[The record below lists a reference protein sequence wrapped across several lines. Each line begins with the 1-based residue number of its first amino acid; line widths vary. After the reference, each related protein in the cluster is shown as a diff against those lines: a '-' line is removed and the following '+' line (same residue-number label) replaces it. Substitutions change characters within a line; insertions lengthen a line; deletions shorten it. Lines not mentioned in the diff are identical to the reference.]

1 MANQKGY
8 PSDLNDDKWA
18 LLEPLLPP
26 AKPGGRPRTVNL
38 RAIINALLYVLRSG
52 CAWRML
58 PHDFPPWGTVYTYF
72 RNWRKDGTWERIHE
86 TLRPQVR
93 QAEGRDPTPS
103 AGSIDSQTVKTT
115 EQGGDRGFD
124 GGKQITGRKRHL
136 VVDTLGLVLAL
147 VVHSAKVS
155 DQQGARWVLALLT
168 HRFPRLQR
176 LWTDGNYTGALVE
189 WALHWGGWGLEA
201 VKRPAGTKGFQ
212 LLPRRWVVERTFAW
226 LGRYRRLSK
235 DYEALPQT
243 SEAWI
248 YLAMTNLMLGRLVA
262 A

>member
-1 MANQKGY
+1 METQSY
-8 PSDLNDDKWA
+8 PSDLSDEQWA

-72 RNWRKDGTWERIHE
+72 RNWRKEGTWERIHE

-93 QAEGRDPTPS
+93 QAEGHDPTPS
-103 AGSIDSQTVKTT
+103 AGSIDSQTAKTT
-115 EQGGDRGFD
+115 EQGGERGYD
-124 GGKQITGRKRHL
+124 GGKQITGRKRHII
-136 VVDTLGLVLAL
+136 VDTLGLLLAV

-155 DQQGARWVLALLT
+155 DREGARWVMALLT
-168 HRFPRLQR
+168 HRFPRLR
-176 LWTDGNYTGALVE
+176 LLWADGNYTGPLVD
-189 WALHWGGWGLEA
+189 WALAWGGWA
-201 VKRPAGTKGFQ
+201 VEIVQRPAGMKGFQ
-212 LLPRRWVVERTFAW
+212 VLPRRWVVERTFAW

-235 DYEALPQT
+235 DYEVLPQT
-243 SEAWI
+243 EEAWI
-248 YLAMTNLMLGRLVA
+248 YLAMTHLMLKRLA
-262 A
+262 PA